1 MLSCVF
7 SRKIAKTLERP
18 YISGMLEKQ
27 KDDFFGN
34 IYMKAVKKYDFF
46 DMFGIRF
53 ARRVFSQDGKNIG
66 TPGNVGERMLASYLN
81 V

>member
-18 YISGMLEKQ
+18 YISGMLEKL
-27 KDDFFGN
+27 KDDFLK
-34 IYMKAVKKYDFF
+34 IYIKVVKKYDFLE
-46 DMFGIRF
+46 MFGIRF